1 MLKLKQKEMKV
12 KVTKLYKG
20 LAEVRNYDVKK
31 CIENDESMIISY
43 AGESMEL
50 SPEELENDIKEISK
64 EFPSKMGGKPYK
76 LYGYEWNPD
85 M

>member
-1 MLKLKQKEMKV
+1 MKK

-20 LAEVRNYDVKK
+20 RAEVRDYDVKK
-31 CIENDESMIISY
+31 CIENNESMTIVY
-43 AGESMEL
+43 NEDSMEL
-50 SPEELENDIKEISK
+50 SPKELENNVKSK
-64 EFPSKMGGKPYK
+64 SEEFQSKMGGKSYK

>member
-1 MLKLKQKEMKV
+1 MKV

-20 LAEVRNYDVKK
+20 LVEVRNYDVKK
-31 CIENDESMIISY
+31 CIDNDESLTIVY
-43 AGESMEL
+43 DGDSMEL
-50 SPEELENDIKEISK
+50 SPKELDSDVKSISK
-64 EFPSKMGGKPYK
+64 EFPSKMGGKSYK

>member
-1 MLKLKQKEMKV
+1 MKV

-31 CIENDESMIISY
+31 CIENKESMTIVY
-43 AGESMEL
+43 DGDSMEL
-50 SPEELENDIKEISK
+50 SPEELENDIKNISK

-76 LYGYEWNPD
+76 LYGYEFNPD

>member
-1 MLKLKQKEMKV
+1 MKV

-31 CIENDESMIISY
+31 CIENKESMTIVY
-43 AGESMEL
+43 DGDSMEL
-50 SPEELENDIKEISK
+50 SPEELENGIKNISK

-76 LYGYEWNPD
+76 LYGYEFNPD

>member
-1 MLKLKQKEMKV
+1 MK
-12 KVTKLYKG
+12 KTVTKLYRG
-20 LAEVRNYDVKK
+20 LVEVRNYDVNK
-31 CIENDESMIISY
+31 CIENKESMTIVY
-43 AGESMEL
+43 GGESMEL
-50 SPEELENDIKEISK
+50 SPEELENDIKSKSK

>member
-1 MLKLKQKEMKV
+1 MKV

-20 LAEVRNYDVKK
+20 LVEVRNYDVKK
-31 CIENDESMIISY
+31 CIENDEPMIISY

-50 SPEELENDIKEISK
+50 SPEELDSDVRSISK

>member
-1 MLKLKQKEMKV
+1 MKI
-12 KVTKLYKG
+12 KVTKTYKG
-20 LAEVRNYDVKK
+20 LVEVRNYDVKK
-31 CIENDESMIISY
+31 CIENNEPMIISY

-50 SPEELENDIKEISK
+50 SPEELDSDVRSISK

>member
-1 MLKLKQKEMKV
+1 MKV

-20 LAEVRNYDVKK
+20 CVEVRNYDVKK
-31 CIENDESMIISY
+31 CIDKNESMTIVY
-43 AGESMEL
+43 DGNSMEL
-50 SPEELENDIKEISK
+50 SPEELENNIKSTSP
-64 EFPSKMGGKPYK
+64 EFPSKMGGKSYK